1 MSPLTFLKWNY
12 FYNIP
17 VLCDDDD
24 NLLQPDEQMQKMD
37 DQEQSA
43 AQHNP
48 LQHKNIYQLQSV
60 MSDNPSLNLT
70 KE

>member
-1 MSPLTFLKWNY
+1 
-12 FYNIP
+12 
-17 VLCDDDD
+17 
-24 NLLQPDEQMQKMD
+24 MQKMD
-37 DQEQSA
+37 DQEQSTQQKNA